1 MRSFTSIAQQ
11 ICLDKD
17 FTPYQLSK
25 ESYSSVDAVKRLKS
39 YVVELR
45 CFTAR
50 YGWGR
55 GGAGFAEGSGGAS
68 DGLGRQQR
76 ISPYSAGGERNIWA
90 R

>member
-1 MRSFTSIAQQ
+1 MRSFMSIAQQ

-50 YGWGR
+50 YRMGPWGSR
-55 GGAGFAEGSGGAS
+55 IC
-68 DGLGRQQR
+68 GRFWR
-76 ISPYSAGGERNIWA
+76 SF
-90 R
+90 